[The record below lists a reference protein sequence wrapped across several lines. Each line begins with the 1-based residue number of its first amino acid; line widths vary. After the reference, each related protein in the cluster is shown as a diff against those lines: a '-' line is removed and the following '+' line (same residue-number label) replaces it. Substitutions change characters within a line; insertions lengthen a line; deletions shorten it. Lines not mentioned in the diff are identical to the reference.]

1 MNKIDISRTSI
12 DIPKE
17 LMKQVK
23 MACIKDEVSIKEFI
37 LDAIK
42 EKLKIK

>member
-1 MNKIDISRTSI
+1 MKDTARTSV

-37 LDAIK
+37 LDAIRD
-42 EKLKIK
+42 KLQIK